1 MEVKEI
7 ERIVHNAVVVDV
19 NGEKYSVQNLIPVS
33 DKTQIKTLEL
43 STLTG
48 LKDYIDCGLD
58 NIEKAKMYIVAESFS
73 SVDLFLSADKKTK
86 LRQSPV
92 RVALDTNG
100 KNFAYGQFMGVGD
113 FLIKLNSMFVE
124 TAELANLVKYVSK
137 LVVNNS
143 ITTEDDGISQTS
155 TLKKGVSS
163 ALVEAKTA
171 PAKIELS
178 PMRTFVEIEQ
188 PKSLFLF
195 RMKTD
200 SQGTPSCAL
209 FEADGGAWKL
219 NAMQSIKKWLVENIK
234 DVPVIA

>member
-1 MEVKEI
+1 
-7 ERIVHNAVVVDV
+7 
-19 NGEKYSVQNLIPVS
+19 
-33 DKTQIKTLEL
+33 
-43 STLTG
+43 
-48 LKDYIDCGLD
+48 
-58 NIEKAKMYIVAESFS
+58 
-73 SVDLFLSADKKTK
+73 
-86 LRQSPV
+86 
-92 RVALDTNG
+92 
-100 KNFAYGQFMGVGD
+100 MGVEE
-113 FLIKLNSMFVE
+113 FLIKLNSMFIE
-124 TAELANLVKYVSK
+124 TTELFNLIKYVSK

-143 ITTEDDGISQTS
+143 ISTEDDGISQTC

-171 PAKIELS
+171 PAKIILS
-178 PMRTFVEIEQ
+178 PMRTFAEIAQ

-219 NAMQSIKKWLVENIK
+219 EAMQSIKYWLIENIK